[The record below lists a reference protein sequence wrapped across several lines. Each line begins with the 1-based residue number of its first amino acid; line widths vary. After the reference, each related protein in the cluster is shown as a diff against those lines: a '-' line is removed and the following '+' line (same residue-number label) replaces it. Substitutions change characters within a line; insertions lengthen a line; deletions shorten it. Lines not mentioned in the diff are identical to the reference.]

1 MKTNLLKHF
10 VLFLLL
16 IGLNTNA
23 QQIRY
28 IDNIFDS
35 VTVTS
40 DVIYGQNI
48 SVLPT
53 IAGAAQGVVIPPVMQ
68 PLACDVYEPKN
79 DTVSERPVIIVLHT
93 GSFLPPVVNGQATGS
108 KTDSSVVENCMRWAK
123 KGYVAIAMS
132 YRQGWAPTSTSQA
145 VRTSTILQAA
155 YRGIQDAK
163 AMVRFLRKSA
173 DVDGNPYGVDESK
186 IVVGGQGTGGYLSMG
201 YATLDTVSE
210 LFIYPKF
217 WDTSDPDPANHQ
229 PLIAPDL
236 GIPGPI
242 TFGFGNLDGSDNT
255 YWPDSTAPF
264 FFDTITQLNFA
275 NNPSYSNDINMVFNL
290 GGTLADLSWLD
301 GYQVPHVSFHCEND
315 PFASIDEGVVIV
327 PTTGDIVIPDVVGSR
342 VANHYNTK
350 WGNNDGFN
358 QAGLSDTLTQMANA
372 YNSNWNNSLNDGS
385 LVYDGLYVFNTPAP
399 DTSMNMFGMRGEHE
413 SAPWDW
419 WDNTLYGIQAEA
431 VNGVPGVTS
440 PAYFEADAIND
451 APNMS
456 ASYAR
461 LHIDTIHN
469 YLNPR
474 MYEALNL
481 GASTGVDMNEII
493 EKTTQVYPNPA
504 KDNLNIVS
512 YAKLINSVDVYNLS
526 GQKVLSKKVN
536 DTTTRLK
543 TNSLSKGV
551 YIVDVKTNV
560 SSVKKKIIIE

>member
-1 MKTNLLKHF
+1 MKTHLLKHLI
-10 VLFLLL
+10 LFLVL

-28 IDNIFDS
+28 IDDIFDS

-40 DVIYGQNI
+40 DVIYGQN
-48 SVLPT
+48 VTLLPVF
-53 IAGAAQGVVIPPVMQ
+53 AGAAQGVVIPPAMQ

-79 DTVSERPVIIVLHT
+79 DTLAERPVIVLIHS
-93 GSFLPPVVNGQATGS
+93 GSFLPVIANGQAFGS
-108 KTDSSVVENCMRWAK
+108 KTDSSIVENCTRWAK
-123 KGYVAIAMS
+123 KGYVAIAMT
-132 YRQGWAPTSTSQA
+132 YRQGWAPTSSSQS

-155 YRGIQDAK
+155 YRGIHDAK

-217 WDTSDPDPANHQ
+217 WDTSDSLPQNHT

-236 GIPGPI
+236 GIPGPV

-255 YWPDSTAPF
+255 YYPDSTAPF

-275 NNPSYSNDINMVFNL
+275 NHPSYSNDINMVFNF

-315 PFASIDEGVVIV
+315 PFASIDEGVIV
-327 PTTGDIVIPDVVGSR
+327 EPVNGNIVIPSVIGSR

-358 QAGLSDTLTQMANA
+358 SPGLTDSLTQMSNA

-431 VNGVPGVTS
+431 LNGVPGVTS
-440 PAYFEADAIND
+440 AAYFEADALKD

-461 LHIDTIHN
+461 LHLDTIHN

-474 MYEALNL
+474 IYEVLF
-481 GASTGVDMNEII
+481 GSSTVDFNEII
-493 EKTTQVYPNPA
+493 EKSTQIYPNPA

-512 YAKLINSVDVYNLS
+512 YAKLINSVDVYSLS

-536 DTTTRLK
+536 ATTTRLK

>member
-1 MKTNLLKHF
+1 MKTNLLKYF
-10 VLFLLL
+10 VLFLVL

-28 IDNIFDS
+28 IDDIFDS

-48 SVLPT
+48 TILPT
-53 IAGAAQGVVIPPVMQ
+53 LAGAAMDPPVAIPPAMQ

-79 DTVSERPVIIVLHT
+79 DTLTERPVIVLIHT
-93 GSFLPPVVNGQATGS
+93 GSFLPPIRNGQATGS
-108 KTDSSVVENCMRWAK
+108 KTDSSIVENCMRWAK
-123 KGYVAIAMS
+123 KGYVAVAMT
-132 YRQGWAPTSTSQA
+132 YRQGWAPTSTSLA

-155 YRGIQDAK
+155 YRGIHDSK
-163 AMVRFLRKSA
+163 AMVRYLRKSA
-173 DVDGNPYGVDESK
+173 DADGNPYGIDESK

-201 YATLDTVSE
+201 YSTLDTISE
-210 LFIYPKF
+210 LLIYPKF
-217 WDTSDPDPANHQ
+217 WDTSDPDPANHT
-229 PLIAPDL
+229 PLIIPDL
-236 GIPGPI
+236 GVPGPVTI
-242 TFGFGNLDGSDNT
+242 GFGNLDGSDDT
-255 YWPDSTAPF
+255 YWPANAAPF
-264 FFDTITQLNFA
+264 FFDTLTQLNYA

-301 GYQVPHVSFHCEND
+301 GFQVPHVSFHCEND
-315 PFASIDEGVVIV
+315 PFASIDEGVIIV

-350 WGNNDGFN
+350 WGNNSGFN
-358 QAGLSDTLTQMANA
+358 SPGLNDTLSQMANA
-372 YNSNWNNSLNDGS
+372 YNSNWSNSLNDGS

-399 DTSMNMFGMRGEHE
+399 DTAMNMFGMRGEHE

-419 WDNTLYGIQAEA
+419 WDNTLYGIIADSI
-431 VNGVPGVTS
+431 NGIPGVTS

-451 APNMS
+451 APYMS

-461 LHIDTIHN
+461 LHLDTIHN

-474 MYEALNL
+474 IYEVLF
-481 GASTGVDMNEII
+481 GGSTVDFNEII
-493 EKTTQVYPNPA
+493 EKSTQIYPNPA

-512 YAKLINSVDVYNLS
+512 YAKLINSVEVYNLS

-536 DTTTRLK
+536 ATTTRIN

-551 YIVDVKTNV
+551 YIVDIKSKV
-560 SSVKKKIIIE
+560 SSVKKKVIIE

>member
-1 MKTNLLKHF
+1 MKTNLLKYF
-10 VLFLLL
+10 VLFLVL

-28 IDNIFDS
+28 IDDIFDS

-40 DVIYGQNI
+40 NVIYGQNI
-48 SVLPT
+48 TILPT
-53 IAGAAQGVVIPPVMQ
+53 LAGAAMNPPVTIPPAMQ

-79 DTVSERPVIIVLHT
+79 DTLTERPVIVLIHT
-93 GSFLPPVVNGQATGS
+93 GSFLPPIINGQATGS
-108 KTDSSVVENCMRWAK
+108 KTDSSIVENCMRWAK
-123 KGYVAIAMS
+123 KGYVAVAMT
-132 YRQGWAPTSTSQA
+132 YRQGWAPTSTSLA

-155 YRGIQDAK
+155 YRGIHDSK
-163 AMVRFLRKSA
+163 AMVRYLRKSA
-173 DVDGNPYGVDESK
+173 DADGNPYGIDESK

-201 YATLDTVSE
+201 YSTLDTISE
-210 LFIYPKF
+210 LLIYPKF
-217 WDTSDPDPANHQ
+217 WDTSDPDPANHT
-229 PLIAPDL
+229 PLIIPDL
-236 GIPGPI
+236 GVPGPVTI
-242 TFGFGNLDGSDNT
+242 GFGNLDGSDDT
-255 YWPDSTAPF
+255 YWPANAAPF
-264 FFDTITQLNFA
+264 FFDTLTQLNFA

-301 GYQVPHVSFHCEND
+301 GFQVPHVSFHCEND
-315 PFASIDEGVVIV
+315 PFASIDEGVIIV

-350 WGNNDGFN
+350 WGNNSGFN
-358 QAGLSDTLTQMANA
+358 SPGLNDTLSQMANA
-372 YNSNWNNSLNDGS
+372 YNSNWSNSLNDGS

-399 DTSMNMFGMRGEHE
+399 DTAMNMFGMRGEHE

-419 WDNTLYGIQAEA
+419 WDNTLYGIIADSI
-431 VNGVPGVTS
+431 NGIPGVTS

-451 APNMS
+451 APYMS

-461 LHIDTIHN
+461 LHLDTIHN

-474 MYEALNL
+474 IYEVLF
-481 GASTGVDMNEII
+481 GGSTVDFNEII
-493 EKTTQVYPNPA
+493 EKSTQIYPNPA

-512 YAKLINSVDVYNLS
+512 YAKLINSVEVYNLS

-536 DTTTRLK
+536 ATTTRLK
-543 TNSLSKGV
+543 TNNLSKGV
-551 YIVDVKTNV
+551 YIVNVKTNV